1 MKCQESIQKT
11 MIFGLE
17 KRRSKLDKEFNR
29 KKKVKI
35 TWSEI
40 EKNQAKWENFLVCK
54 IKIFQTRHKIS
65 YLKTYLNREN
75 SGHTYLRNSFIEIRL
90 TVFPNVT

>member
-1 MKCQESIQKT
+1 MEHWTTKIAKIVKKKNYISAMKCQESIQKT

-40 EKNQAKWENFLVCK
+40 DKNQAKWEDFLVCQ
-54 IKIFQTRHKIS
+54 I
-65 YLKTYLNREN
+65 
-75 SGHTYLRNSFIEIRL
+75 
-90 TVFPNVT
+90 